1 MSDPAEDNRGRP
13 SRLGRGLSALIGEVE
28 AMNVRPAAQPAAPQV
43 SGEAAPSAPSVSP
56 AGSGGATEIAIDLI
70 RRNPAQPRRTFTEE
84 NLRELADSLKAKG
97 VLQAILVRPDPKEEG
112 KYQIIAGERRWRAAR
127 MAGLTSIP
135 AMVRNAD
142 ELELLEIGI
151 IENVQRSDL
160 NPIEEAEAYEALMKR
175 FGRTQESLASS
186 VGKSRAHI
194 TNTLRLLQ
202 LPDAARA
209 HVREGRISAGHA
221 RAALGA
227 PDPET
232 LIEIAVEKGLS
243 VREVEA
249 RARDARSGA
258 PIETKS
264 MDSLTPPVKDINTEA
279 LEADISRTLGLDVD
293 IRHGKHGGEIRIK
306 YRDLEQLDEVCR
318 RLTAKRRAPE

>member
-28 AMNVRPAAQPAAPQV
+28 AMNVRPPAQPSAQVEAGAAAPPAAPGQGT
-43 SGEAAPSAPSVSP
+43 S
-56 AGSGGATEIAIDLI
+56 EIALDLI

-84 NLRELADSLKAKG
+84 NLRELADSLKTKG

-127 MAGLTSIP
+127 MAGLSSIP
-135 AMVRNAD
+135 AVVRNVD

-160 NPIEEAEAYEALMKR
+160 NPIEEAEAYDALMKR

-202 LPDAARA
+202 LPENART

-227 PDPET
+227 PDPEA
-232 LIEIAVEKGLS
+232 LIELAVDKGLS

-249 RARDARSGA
+249 RARDARSNA

-264 MDSLTPPVKDINTEA
+264 MDSFVPPVKDINTEA

-293 IRHGKHGGEIRIK
+293 IRHGRNGGEIRIK

-318 RLTAKRRAPE
+318 RLTAKRRAAE

>member
-28 AMNVRPAAQPAAPQV
+28 AMNVRPAAQPAAQV
-43 SGEAAPSAPSVSP
+43 EAGAAAPPAAPGQGTS
-56 AGSGGATEIAIDLI
+56 EIALDLI

-127 MAGLTSIP
+127 MAGLSSIP
-135 AMVRNAD
+135 AVVRNVD

-160 NPIEEAEAYEALMKR
+160 NPIEEAEAYDALMKR

-202 LPDAARA
+202 LPESART

-227 PDPET
+227 PDPEA
-232 LIEIAVEKGLS
+232 LIELAVDKGLS

-249 RARDARSGA
+249 RARDARSNA

-264 MDSLTPPVKDINTEA
+264 MDSFVPPVKDINTEA

-293 IRHGKHGGEIRIK
+293 IRHGRNGGEIRIK

-318 RLTAKRRAPE
+318 RLTAKRRTAE

>member
-1 MSDPAEDNRGRP
+1 
-13 SRLGRGLSALIGEVE
+13 
-28 AMNVRPAAQPAAPQV
+28 MNVRPAAQPAAQV
-43 SGEAAPSAPSVSP
+43 EAGAAAPPAAPGQGTS
-56 AGSGGATEIAIDLI
+56 EIALDLI

-127 MAGLTSIP
+127 MAGLSSIP
-135 AMVRNAD
+135 AVVRNVD

-160 NPIEEAEAYEALMKR
+160 NPIEEAEAYDALMKR

-202 LPDAARA
+202 LPESART

-227 PDPET
+227 PDPEA
-232 LIEIAVEKGLS
+232 LIELAVDKGLS

-249 RARDARSGA
+249 RARDARSNA

-264 MDSLTPPVKDINTEA
+264 MDSFVPPVKDINTEA

-293 IRHGKHGGEIRIK
+293 IRHGRNGGEIRIK

-318 RLTAKRRAPE
+318 RLTAKRRTAE